1 MRTHFR
7 IEHWDARVWQE
18 IKSFLGSPESI
29 EIGARR
35 YQQEHE
41 TSRIP
46 LKNRLTATESLLAR
60 KQRELG
66 RLVDLYVAG
75 DFDRD
80 MLLDRKQRL
89 EAEIQSLDREASAL
103 REQLTQVLTDKQI
116 MELVAFSRQVAE
128 GLDKADNDFDLR
140 KRVIDYLNVRVVL
153 R

>member
-1 MRTHFR
+1 
-7 IEHWDARVWQE
+7 
-18 IKSFLGSPESI
+18 
-29 EIGARR
+29 
-35 YQQEHE
+35 
-41 TSRIP
+41 
-46 LKNRLTATESLLAR
+46 
-60 KQRELG
+60 
-66 RLVDLYVAG
+66 
-75 DFDRD
+75 